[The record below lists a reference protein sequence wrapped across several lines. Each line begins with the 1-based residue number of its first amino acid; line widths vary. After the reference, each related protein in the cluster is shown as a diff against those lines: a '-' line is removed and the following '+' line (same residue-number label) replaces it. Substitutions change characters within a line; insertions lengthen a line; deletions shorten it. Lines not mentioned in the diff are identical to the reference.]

1 MTEEERL
8 EALEKENKEQKKI
21 IDKLK
26 KKVKTDSLGNI
37 I

>member
-26 KKVKTDSLGNI
+26 KKVKTDSLGNVI
-37 I
+37 